1 MILFDEYRLRTV
13 FMHFSW
19 PFLKKIHK
27 CPRKTPFSGVL
38 SLSLYDMTVRSTI
51 TLLAVMIIHG
61 AKLPVCPHSPVDVGS
76 VALRRKLFPVNARG
90 INSPELCSPVLKA
103 SPSAQPCCLIRFD
116 HIMLCRLVFAFFV
129 LPFLFLFLFPSF
141 GFNWHKR
148 SISELFM
155 NLLSCRKSM
164 QFTNVIKNGRHCQV
178 IGLDKRSEALED
190 MFICKALYASADFSE
205 VQIGRR
211 PAKMR
216 EEINGRKPWFEKIK

>member
-1 MILFDEYRLRTV
+1 MILFDEYRVRTV

-51 TLLAVMIIHG
+51 TLLVVMIIHG

-76 VALRRKLFPVNARG
+76 VALRRKLSPVNARG

-129 LPFLFLFLFPSF
+129 LPFLFFFLFPSF

-178 IGLDKRSEALED
+178 IGLDKRSETLED
-190 MFICKALYASADFSE
+190 MFICKASYTPSISPKGKFGTDRTKYGKKQKTENRSF
-205 VQIGRR
+205 
-211 PAKMR
+211 
-216 EEINGRKPWFEKIK
+216 KIIK